1 MNNFAVKNSHTLTQY
16 DIEKLLR
23 QFGGK
28 ETDYVEIVDVE
39 KNRKTIEK
47 YPLLNDIALATT
59 QTQSTKKINKN
70 AIKNHK

>member
-1 MNNFAVKNSHTLTQY
+1 MNNFAVKNSNTLTQY

-39 KNRKTIEK
+39 KNRKTIKK

-59 QTQSTKKINKN
+59 QTQSTKKVNKN

>member
-1 MNNFAVKNSHTLTQY
+1 MNNFAVKNSNTLTQY

>member
-1 MNNFAVKNSHTLTQY
+1 MNDFAVKNSLTLTQY

>member
-1 MNNFAVKNSHTLTQY
+1 MNDFAVKNSHTLTQY

-39 KNRKTIEK
+39 KIEK
-47 YPLLNDIALATT
+47 RLK
-59 QTQSTKKINKN
+59 STPCLTIS
-70 AIKNHK
+70 H

>member
-1 MNNFAVKNSHTLTQY
+1 MNDFAVKNSHTLTQY

-39 KNRKTIEK
+39 KNRKTIKK
-47 YPLLNDIALATT
+47 YPFLNDIALATT
-59 QTQSTKKINKN
+59 QTQSTKKVNKN
-70 AIKNHK
+70 ATKNHK

>member
-1 MNNFAVKNSHTLTQY
+1 MNDFAVKNSHTLTQY

-39 KNRKTIEK
+39 KNQEHFIQAVEVKIFSG
-47 YPLLNDIALATT
+47 PG
-59 QTQSTKKINKN
+59 QSGSSFWSQK
-70 AIKNHK
+70 

>member
-1 MNNFAVKNSHTLTQY
+1 MNNFAVKKSNTLTQY
-16 DIEKLLR
+16 DIDELIR

-59 QTQSTKKINKN
+59 QTQSTKKVNKN

>member
-1 MNNFAVKNSHTLTQY
+1 MNNFAVKNSNTLTQY

-39 KNRKTIEK
+39 KNRKTIKK

-59 QTQSTKKINKN
+59 QTQSTKKLTKTQ
-70 AIKNHK
+70 

>member
-1 MNNFAVKNSHTLTQY
+1 MNNFAVKKSNTLTQY
-16 DIEKLLR
+16 DIDELIR

-47 YPLLNDIALATT
+47 YPLLNDIALATKT
-59 QTQSTKKINKN
+59 APCTKKLTKI
-70 AIKNHK
+70 

>member
-1 MNNFAVKNSHTLTQY
+1 MNDFAVKNSHTLTQY

-47 YPLLNDIALATT
+47 YPLLNDIALATKEALRT
-59 QTQSTKKINKN
+59 EKINKN

>member
-1 MNNFAVKNSHTLTQY
+1 MNDFAVKKSNTLTQY
-16 DIEKLLR
+16 DIEELVR

-59 QTQSTKKINKN
+59 QTQSTKKLTKTQ
-70 AIKNHK
+70 

>member
-1 MNNFAVKNSHTLTQY
+1 MNDFAVKNSLTLTQY

-59 QTQSTKKINKN
+59 QTQSTKKVNKN

>member
-1 MNNFAVKNSHTLTQY
+1 MNDFAVKNSHTLTQY

-39 KNRKTIEK
+39 KNRRTIEK
-47 YPLLNDIALATT
+47 YPLLNDIALAT
-59 QTQSTKKINKN
+59 KKHRARKN
-70 AIKNHK
+70 

>member
-39 KNRKTIEK
+39 KNRKTIK
-47 YPLLNDIALATT
+47 KHPFLNDIALATT
-59 QTQSTKKINKN
+59 QTQSTKKVNKN

>member
-1 MNNFAVKNSHTLTQY
+1 MNNFAVKKSNTLTQY
-16 DIEKLLR
+16 DIDELIR

-39 KNRKTIEK
+39 KNRKTIKK

-59 QTQSTKKINKN
+59 QTQSTKKVNKN